1 MVRYRCGPCG
11 PPWTLGVRNEFPQ
24 PFGPYELL
32 RRLGRGGMAEVF
44 LAKVPSTRG
53 ENRLVALKRMHA
65 QLSEDQSA
73 VDMLVKE
80 ARLAMQFHHENV
92 AETFEL
98 GAHDGTYF
106 FIMEYVD
113 GVDLGTLATSCENRG
128 VRLEPA
134 LVAFTC
140 LGIARGLAYAHE
152 LCDESGQHLGVVH
165 RDVSP
170 QNVLISRHGEVKIID
185 FGVAKVA
192 ARIQQTMAGII
203 KGKYAYMSPE
213 QASAEPVDARSDV
226 FSLGVC
232 LWELLAGKPL
242 FRALGSGSPFAV
254 LRAVREEPIA
264 RIHNLAQGLSPE
276 LSAIVHKALERDRGK
291 RFASMTE
298 LANELQAWL
307 DLHHPGYNEASLSAQ
322 VDAVL
327 ASAPVGSLPQNAI
340 ATPPIAKMRG
350 EEFAPSQ
357 LSVVV
362 QSPLER
368 ARLQPKRPLSQVPAG
383 GRQASMMYP
392 RAHMPPSHQAE
403 LLGPTGSNESQV
415 SMLLTY
421 PAPDWWPST
430 RVVKQFLWVG
440 LVALVFALG
449 WSIIATLVRTG
460 IL

>member
-1 MVRYRCGPCG
+1 MRA
-11 PPWTLGVRNEFPQ
+11 EFPQ

-44 LAKVPSTRG
+44 LAKAPSTRG
-53 ENRLVALKRMHA
+53 ESRLVALKRMHA

-73 VDMLVKE
+73 VEMLVQE
-80 ARLAMQFHHENV
+80 ARLAMRFHHENI

-113 GVDLGTLATSCENRG
+113 GVDLGTLATSCENRSA
-128 VRLEPA
+128 RLDPA
-134 LVAFTC
+134 LVAFAC
-140 LGIARGLAYAHE
+140 CGIARGLAYAHE
-152 LCDESGQHLGVVH
+152 LSDESGQRLGIVH

-264 RIHNLAQGLSPE
+264 KIHNMAPGLSTE
-276 LSAIVHKALERDRGK
+276 LSDIVHKALERDRSV
-291 RFASMTE
+291 RYPSMTA
-298 LANELQAWL
+298 LADDLQAWL
-307 DLHHPGYNEASLSAQ
+307 NRYHPGYEAQRLATEVRNVISA
-322 VDAVL
+322 
-327 ASAPVGSLPQNAI
+327 APAGTLPQNAI

-350 EEFAPSQ
+350 EEYQPSQ
-357 LSVVV
+357 LSVVA

-368 ARLQPKRPLSQVPAG
+368 PRPQPMPRRASTSAAPAAG
-383 GRQASMMYP
+383 GGAASPRQPSMMYP
-392 RAHMPPSHQAE
+392 RAYMTPAQRAELSAEPHVNPAEPPSLE
-403 LLGPTGSNESQV
+403 
-415 SMLLTY
+415 
-421 PAPDWWPST
+421 PAPPLWDAPAWWPT
-430 RVVKQFLWVG
+430 RRVVKQFLWVG
-440 LVALVFALG
+440 VVAFVFALG
-449 WSIIATLVRTG
+449 WSTIATLVRTG
-460 IL
+460 KL